1 MVSRKGCGSG
11 SHPAHGSNEV
21 RVGSVRRVAA
31 WYNSTMTASVKD
43 IMTASPI
50 SVRPDAPLMNAANI
64 LVAKD
69 FRGVPVADE
78 FGKVRG
84 ILTEYD
90 LIIKGSSLH
99 LPTFIK
105 LMKEIDMYGHDASL
119 ISDEMKQLMGMKV
132 QDAMNQEPFTVLDS
146 ASVDEVAKI
155 FSEHHKINPLL
166 VVDTQNKLVGVV
178 SRRDLIK
185 TFGNYSIRF
194 QDEYTKER
202 QVDVNVNRFLK
213 GFERRFIIVSPF
225 RTRTWI
231 LFSAMFFLIGFLVA
245 FALIVRINI

>member
-1 MVSRKGCGSG
+1 MSQ
-11 SHPAHGSNEV
+11 
-21 RVGSVRRVAA
+21 SVRDVMTVA
-31 WYNSTMTASVKD
+31 
-43 IMTASPI
+43 PI
-50 SVRPDAPLMNAANI
+50 SVRPDAHLMNAANI

-69 FRGVPVADE
+69 FRGIPVTDE
-78 FGKVRG
+78 YGKVMG
-84 ILTEYD
+84 VLTEYD

-105 LMKEIDMYGHDASL
+105 LMREIDMYKHDASL
-119 ISDEMKQLMGMKV
+119 ISDDMKQLMEMKV
-132 QDAMNQEPFTVLDS
+132 QDAMNSEPFTILDT
-146 ASVDEVAKI
+146 ASVDDVAKI

-166 VVDTQNKLVGVV
+166 VVNNQNKLVGVV

-194 QDEYTKER
+194 ADEQTKER
-202 QVDVNVNRFLK
+202 KVDVNVNKFLQ
-213 GFERRFIIVSPF
+213 GFERKFIVVSRF

-245 FALIVRINI
+245 FALIVRINV

>member
-1 MVSRKGCGSG
+1 MSMT
-11 SHPAHGSNEV
+11 V
-21 RVGSVRRVAA
+21 R
-31 WYNSTMTASVKD
+31 D

-50 SVRPDAPLMNAANI
+50 SVRPDTHLMNAANI

-105 LMKEIDMYGHDASL
+105 LMKEMDMYRHDASL
-119 ISDEMKQLMGMKV
+119 ISDEMKQLMEMKV
-132 QDAMNQEPFTVLDS
+132 QDAMNAEPFTVLDT
-146 ASVDEVAKI
+146 ASVDDVAKI

-194 QDEYTKER
+194 EDARPKER
-202 QVDVNVNRFLK
+202 AVDVNVNKFIR
-213 GFERRFIIVSPF
+213 GFERKFIVVSRF

-245 FALIVRINI
+245 FALIVRINV